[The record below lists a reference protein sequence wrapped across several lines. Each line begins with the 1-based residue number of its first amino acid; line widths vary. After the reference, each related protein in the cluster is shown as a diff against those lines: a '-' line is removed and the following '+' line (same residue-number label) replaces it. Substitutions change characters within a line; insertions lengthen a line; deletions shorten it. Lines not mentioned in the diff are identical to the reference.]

1 MPLVRE
7 DKMSKH
13 CGRAKDLLVNVF
25 MVTLRTVSVGWD
37 EENSNCK
44 KLRVDLIKATNWLTL
59 K

>member
-1 MPLVRE
+1 
-7 DKMSKH
+7 MSKH